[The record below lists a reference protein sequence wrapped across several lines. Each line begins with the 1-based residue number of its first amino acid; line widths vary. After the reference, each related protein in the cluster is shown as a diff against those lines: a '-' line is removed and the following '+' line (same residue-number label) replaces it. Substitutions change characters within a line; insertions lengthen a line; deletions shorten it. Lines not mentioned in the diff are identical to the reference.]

1 MDEYDALLN
10 EADTYLN
17 PETTEEQANMQGKE
31 ANPIESILLYKSD
44 LTKESNE

>member
-17 PETTEEQANMQGKE
+17 PKIDEEQANMQGKRTDGIDS
-31 ANPIESILLYKSD
+31 NLLYKSD
-44 LTKESNE
+44 LTKESDE